1 MFVESVIWLQ
11 NITWQDVG
19 EEKWNTIVWPI
30 LWQMGQYTGTRYP
43 LPDSFDL
50 NKEMVIDT
58 ECYVLRSI

>member
-30 LWQMGQYTGTRYP
+30 L
-43 LPDSFDL
+43 
-50 NKEMVIDT
+50 
-58 ECYVLRSI
+58 